1 MAFLSKYLLCT
12 ISPFPSAVAHA
23 NVAAAMELSMH
34 GHSQV
39 LASSERRLQWFEC
52 SLLGQAGG
60 YDTGFAS
67 TLPVPK
73 YVHSS
78 HQSQHSKHTSYHG
91 KPRRKQWRARHQP
104 AGAGGHCCLCKTAL
118 FRLQDWY
125 AVACATFKCPS
136 TCGVPPKPSRLLMFL
151 QPQPSTLPS
160 TPGRAPG
167 GQCQC
172 GPTVLRGRTVVTP
185 GRI

>member
-1 MAFLSKYLLCT
+1 
-12 ISPFPSAVAHA
+12 
-23 NVAAAMELSMH
+23 MH
-34 GHSQV
+34 RHSQV
-39 LASSERRLQWFEC
+39 LAGSERRLQGFEC

-78 HQSQHSKHTSYHG
+78 RQSQHSQHFSYHG
-91 KPRRKQWRARHQP
+91 KRRRRKWRARHQS
-104 AGAGGHCCLCKTAL
+104 AGVGGHCHLRKTAPL
-118 FRLQDWY
+118 RLQDWY
-125 AVACATFKCPS
+125 AVALHSSLFS
-136 TCGVPPKPSRLLMFL
+136 MCGVPPKPSRLLMLL

-160 TPGRAPG
+160 TAGRAPG
-167 GQCQC
+167 GQCQR

-185 GRI
+185 ERI